1 VCCTAYYF
9 DVIAVRRSE
18 AERMPLLEDMSLSA
32 IILKTQTVPIDADCI
47 GERWETVDQSMLAR
61 LIAIMAMGQ
70 ASYAGHILETLSPA
84 EPVINTAQLRAEAK
98 IKLTVEEPSKTP
110 RGGYPRWQR
119 DGLIFEAISWLAAR
133 QAYPGVLLKT
143 PHVSA
148 TSQGLDGL
156 MIELKADKS
165 GVLRTTIFEDKCTD
179 DARST
184 FLSKVVPE
192 FKRRHNNERSAE
204 IISTAIA
211 LIMTASVDEVTATQF
226 AAAVTDQTLRRY
238 RASFAVTV
246 DSEAERRK
254 LFADYNKVEKIKAD
268 QRIGASFVIPPKM
281 RDWFDAIAAQAI
293 GYLDSLD
300 GTKS

>member
-1 VCCTAYYF
+1 MTPTASEN
-9 DVIAVRRSE
+9 DGKRSINRRSRDLSLLWPW
-18 AERMPLLEDMSLSA
+18 AKRAMLGIFWRRSAPPNLPSILCSFER
-32 IILKTQTVPIDADCI
+32 KV
-47 GERWETVDQSMLAR
+47 
-61 LIAIMAMGQ
+61 
-70 ASYAGHILETLSPA
+70 
-84 EPVINTAQLRAEAK
+84 K
-98 IKLTVEEPSKTP
+98 IKLTVEEPAKKP

-133 QAYPGVLLKT
+133 QVYPGVLLKT

-165 GVLRTTIFEDKCTD
+165 GISRTTIFEDKCTD
-179 DARST
+179 DARDT

-211 LIMTASVDEVTATQF
+211 LIMTAGVDEVTATQF

-246 DSEAERRK
+246 DSQAERKK
-254 LFADYNKVEKIKAD
+254 LFADYNRVEKLQSD
-268 QRIGASFVIPPKM
+268 QRIGASFVVPPKM
-281 RDWFDAIAAQAI
+281 RDWLTQLRHRPSAISIPSTEANRNV
-293 GYLDSLD
+293 
-300 GTKS
+300 

>member
-1 VCCTAYYF
+1 MPATAT
-9 DVIAVRRSE
+9 
-18 AERMPLLEDMSLSA
+18 
-32 IILKTQTVPIDADCI
+32 ILKTQTVAIDADCI
-47 GERWETVDQSMLAR
+47 GERWETADQAALAR

-70 ASYAGHILETLSPA
+70 ASYAGHILETLIPA
-84 EPVINTAQLRAEAK
+84 EPAINTAQLRAEAK
-98 IKLTVEEPSKTP
+98 IKLTVEEPAKTP

-156 MIELKADKS
+156 MIELKTDKS
-165 GVLRTTIFEDKCTD
+165 GISRTTIFEDKCTD

-184 FLSKVVPE
+184 FLGKVVPE

-211 LIMTASVDEVTATQF
+211 LIMTAGVHEVTATQF
-226 AAAVTDQTLRRY
+226 AAAVTDQALRRY

-246 DSEAERRK
+246 DGQAERKK
-254 LFADYNKVEKIKAD
+254 LFADYNRIEKIKAD
-268 QRIGASFVIPPKM
+268 QRNGASFVVPPKM
-281 RDWFDAIAAQAI
+281 RDWFDDCSAGHRLSRFA
-293 GYLDSLD
+293 
-300 GTKS
+300 

>member
-1 VCCTAYYF
+1 MTAKPAAPTLITEN
-9 DVIAVRRSE
+9 VA
-18 AERMPLLEDMSLSA
+18 
-32 IILKTQTVPIDADCI
+32 IDADCV
-47 GERWETVDQSMLAR
+47 GERWKATDEATLAR

-70 ASYAGHILETLSPA
+70 ASYAGHILETLASA
-84 EPVINTAQLRAEAK
+84 EPKISTAQLRAEAT

-156 MIELKADKS
+156 MIELNSQKT
-165 GVLRTTIFEDKCTD
+165 GVARTTIFEDKCTD

-184 FLSKVVPE
+184 FLGKVVPE
-192 FKRRHNNERSAE
+192 FKRRHANERSAE
-204 IISTAIA
+204 IISTATA
-211 LIMTASVDEVTATQF
+211 LIMTAGVDEVTATQF
-226 AAAVTDQTLRRY
+226 AAAVTDQASRRY

-246 DSEAERRK
+246 DGQDERKK
-254 LFADYNKVEKIKAD
+254 LFADYNRIDNITAD
-268 QRIGASFVIPPKM
+268 QRIGASFIVPPKM
-281 RDWFDAIAAQAI
+281 RDWFDQLAKQAVA
-293 GYLDSLD
+293 YLGSLD
-300 GTKS
+300 GGQRNV

>member
-1 VCCTAYYF
+1 MKTG
-9 DVIAVRRSE
+9 
-18 AERMPLLEDMSLSA
+18 
-32 IILKTQTVPIDADCI
+32 ILKTQSVPIDADCI
-47 GERWETVDQSMLAR
+47 GERWEAADQPTLAR

-98 IKLTVEEPSKTP
+98 TKLTVEEPAKVP

-133 QAYPGVLLKT
+133 QVYPGVLLKT

-156 MIELKADKS
+156 MIELKSDKS

-179 DARST
+179 DARNT
-184 FLSKVVPE
+184 FLGKVIPE
-192 FKRRHNNERSAE
+192 FKRRHDNERSAE

-211 LIMTASVDEVTATQF
+211 LIMTAGVDEVTATKF
-226 AAAVTDQTLRRY
+226 ASAITDQKLRRY

-246 DSEAERRK
+246 DSRDERKK
-254 LFADYNKVEKIKAD
+254 LFADYSRVEKIDAE
-268 QRIGASFVIPPKM
+268 QRVGASFIVPPQL
-281 RDWFDAIAAQAI
+281 RDWFDAIAAEAI
-293 GYLDSLD
+293 GYLASLD
-300 GTKS
+300 GGKS